1 VKIKKPRK
9 CSVCKSTEHR
19 ADYHGSKRE
28 RHQRESLAP
37 TIEMPP
43 ELAMRSMIDANY
55 ALYLVSEGAVGEALA
70 NCTRALSEVRRVG
83 LGTGTGDAMLIGL
96 AELEKRSHDIPPELL
111 SQVRELRRKRDEA
124 SAAHAAI
131 ATKIIDQLGYPARKP

>member
-55 ALYLVSEGAVGEALA
+55 ALA